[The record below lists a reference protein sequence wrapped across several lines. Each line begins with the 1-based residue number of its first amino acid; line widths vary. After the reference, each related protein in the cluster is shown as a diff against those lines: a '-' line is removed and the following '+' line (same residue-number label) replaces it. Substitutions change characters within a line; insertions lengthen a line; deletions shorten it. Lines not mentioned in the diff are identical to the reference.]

1 MTSLSRVSVG
11 VVLAGAMLGSYASA
25 LAGGV
30 APIRPGGTT
39 TQQAVDQINRSAMR
53 PLPTP
58 PPAPIYRPDTVWV
71 PDRWAL
77 GDVRIPGHWERRL
90 PDGSVYV
97 PPLIVTDPRSGDRLV
112 PGHVDRSPTI
122 QQVP

>member
-1 MTSLSRVSVG
+1 MTHLSRWLCI
-11 VVLAGAMLGSYASA
+11 VVLGGAMLTWGPSGH
-25 LAGGV
+25 AGGV
-30 APIRPGGTT
+30 TPIRPGGTT
-39 TQQAVDQINRSAMR
+39 TQEAVDQINRSATR

-58 PPAPIYRPDTVWV
+58 PPAPVYRPDTVWV

-90 PDGSVYV
+90 PDGSMYV
-97 PPLIVTDPRSGDRLV
+97 PPLIVSDPRSGDRLV
-112 PGHVDRSPTI
+112 PGHVDRAPAT

>member
-1 MTSLSRVSVG
+1 MTYFWRCASVL
-11 VVLAGAMLGSYASA
+11 VLGGAMLVSCSA
-25 LAGGV
+25 ARAEGV
-30 APIRPGGTT
+30 TPIRPGGTT

-58 PPAPIYRPDTVWV
+58 PPAPVYRPDTVWV

-77 GDVRIPGHWERRL
+77 GDVRVPGHWERRL
-90 PDGSVYV
+90 PDGSMYV
-97 PPLIVTDPRSGDRLV
+97 PPLIVSDPRSGDRLV
-112 PGHVDRSPTI
+112 PGHVDRSPAT